1 MRKYIILLLLL
12 FSAMASFAENVTN
25 VRVRQE
31 GKSIIVTYDLS
42 QKSVVRLLMASGSS
56 ESYIELKAVS
66 GDIGKGV
73 YSGKDRQI
81 VWKPLDE
88 HKKFVAKNVRFKVET
103 QSAYEYYTQNAKI
116 KTLVSGQ
123 LGYSVAPQ
131 LSYGVM
137 IGQMYKGIGW
147 YITGRSNFHF
157 QEPTQLHV
165 DDQGFIDG
173 NTQFYTGNVSK
184 SHYVIIGGVMVNFL
198 EWSRLTKNKFNT
210 FGLYIGGGYGK
221 REIQWETTDGY
232 WAEFNHHAHTS
243 FSGSGFSGNVGLFG
257 SVYGVT
263 INVGLGYITDGF
275 MNHCEV
281 EFGVGYMF

>member
-1 MRKYIILLLLL
+1 MRRYIFLIVCI
-12 FSAMASFAENVTN
+12 FSAIGVWAENATN

-31 GKSIIVTYDLS
+31 GKSIVVTYDLS

-56 ESYIELKAVS
+56 EAYTELQAVT
-66 GDIGKGV
+66 GDVGNVAAGKNRKV
-73 YSGKDRQI
+73 

-165 DDQGFIDG
+165 DDQGFIDSS
-173 NTQFYTGNVSK
+173 TQFYTGNVSK
-184 SHYVIIGGVMVNFL
+184 SHYVIIGGVMINFL

-232 WAEFNHHAHTS
+232 WAEFDDHASTS

-263 INVGLGYITDGF
+263 INVGMGYIKEGGLS
-275 MNHCEV
+275 HYEV
-281 EFGVGYMF
+281 ELGVGYMF

>member
-1 MRKYIILLLLL
+1 MIHRIGFLCILL
-12 FSAMASFAENVTN
+12 FSALLLHAENASN
-25 VRVRQE
+25 IRVRQE

-131 LSYGVM
+131 LSYGAM

-147 YITGRSNFHF
+147 YVSGRSNFQF
-157 QEPTQLHV
+157 NAPAELAC
-165 DDQGFIDG
+165 DKQGYIDG
-173 NTQFYTGNVSK
+173 ERPFYTSNTSTT
-184 SHYVIIGGVMVNFL
+184 HYIINAGFMMDVL
-198 EWSRLTKNKFNT
+198 EKTTKNKFNT
-210 FGLYIGGGYGK
+210 LGLYVGAGYGK
-221 REIQWETTDGY
+221 RELQWETTDGLWVKY
-232 WAEFNHHAHTS
+232 APTSHT
-243 FSGSGFSGNVGLFG
+243 GFSGNIGVFG
-257 SVYGVT
+257 CLYGVT
-263 INVGLGYITDGF
+263 LNVGVSTINFKYMEIEAGIGF
-275 MNHCEV
+275 M
-281 EFGVGYMF
+281 F

>member
-1 MRKYIILLLLL
+1 MIHRIGFLCILL
-12 FSAMASFAENVTN
+12 FSALLLHAENASN
-25 VRVRQE
+25 IRVRQE

-123 LGYSVAPQ
+123 LGYFVAPQ
-131 LSYGVM
+131 LSYGAM

-147 YITGRSNFHF
+147 YVSGRSNFQF
-157 QEPTQLHV
+157 NAPAELAC
-165 DDQGFIDG
+165 DKQGYIDG
-173 NTQFYTGNVSK
+173 ERPFYTSNTSTT
-184 SHYVIIGGVMVNFL
+184 HYIINAGFMMDVL
-198 EWSRLTKNKFNT
+198 EKTTKNKFNT
-210 FGLYIGGGYGK
+210 LGLYVGAGYGK
-221 REIQWETTDGY
+221 RELQWETTDGLWVKY
-232 WAEFNHHAHTS
+232 APTSHT
-243 FSGSGFSGNVGLFG
+243 GFSGNIGVFG
-257 SVYGVT
+257 SLYGVT
-263 INVGLGYITDGF
+263 LNVGVSTINFKYMEIEAGIGF
-275 MNHCEV
+275 M
-281 EFGVGYMF
+281 F

>member
-1 MRKYIILLLLL
+1 MRKFFIISL
-12 FSAMASFAENVTN
+12 FLIFALPIMAENATN
-25 VRVRQE
+25 IRVRHE
-31 GKSIIVTYDLS
+31 GKAIVITYDLS
-42 QKSVVRLLMASGSS
+42 KNSVVHLLMASGKSNQ
-56 ESYIELKAVS
+56 YTELKAVT
-66 GDIGKGV
+66 GNVGKSVPAGQNR
-73 YSGKDRQI
+73 KI
-81 VWKPLDE
+81 VWKPLE
-88 HKKFVAKNVRFKVET
+88 EYETFIAENVRFKVET

-123 LGYSVAPQ
+123 FGYSVAPQ

-157 QEPTQLHV
+157 QEPTELRV
-165 DDQGFIDG
+165 DHQGFIDG

-221 REIQWETTDGY
+221 REIQWETTDGH
-232 WAEFNHHAHTS
+232 WAEFNGHASTS

-263 INVGLGYITDGF
+263 INVGMGYITEGGLS
-275 MNHCEV
+275 HCEV
-281 EFGVGYMF
+281 ELGIGYMF

>member
-1 MRKYIILLLLL
+1 MRRYIFLIVCI
-12 FSAMASFAENVTN
+12 FSAIGVWAENATN

-31 GKSIIVTYDLS
+31 GKSIVVTYDLS

-56 ESYIELKAVS
+56 EVYTELQAVT
-66 GDIGKGV
+66 GDVGNVAAGKNRKV
-73 YSGKDRQI
+73 

-131 LSYGVM
+131 LSYGLM

-173 NTQFYTGNVSK
+173 STQFYTGNVSK

-221 REIQWETTDGY
+221 REIQWETTDGLWVKY
-232 WAEFNHHAHTS
+232 VPTSHA
-243 FSGSGFSGNVGLFG
+243 GFSGNLGVFG
-257 SVYGVT
+257 SLYGVT
-263 INVGLGYITDGF
+263 LNVGLNTINFKYV
-275 MNHCEV
+275 EV
-281 EFGVGYMF
+281 ELGIGYMF

>member
-1 MRKYIILLLLL
+1 MIHRIGFLCILL
-12 FSAMASFAENVTN
+12 FSALLLHAENASN
-25 VRVRQE
+25 IRVRQE

-131 LSYGVM
+131 LSYGAM

-147 YITGRSNFHF
+147 YVSGRSNFQF
-157 QEPTQLHV
+157 NAPAELAC
-165 DDQGFIDG
+165 DKQGYIDG
-173 NTQFYTGNVSK
+173 ERPFYTSNTSTT
-184 SHYVIIGGVMVNFL
+184 HYIINAGFMMDVL
-198 EWSRLTKNKFNT
+198 EKTTKNKFNT
-210 FGLYIGGGYGK
+210 LGLYVGAGYGK
-221 REIQWETTDGY
+221 RELQWETTDGLWVKY
-232 WAEFNHHAHTS
+232 APTSHT
-243 FSGSGFSGNVGLFG
+243 GFSGNIGVFG
-257 SVYGVT
+257 SLYGVT
-263 INVGLGYITDGF
+263 LNVGVSTINFKYMEIEAGIGF
-275 MNHCEV
+275 M
-281 EFGVGYMF
+281 F

>member
-1 MRKYIILLLLL
+1 MRRYIFLIVCI
-12 FSAMASFAENVTN
+12 FSAIGVWAENATN

-31 GKSIIVTYDLS
+31 GKSIVVTYDLS

-56 ESYIELKAVS
+56 EVYTELQAVT
-66 GDIGKGV
+66 GDVGNVAAGKNRKV
-73 YSGKDRQI
+73 

-123 LGYSVAPQ
+123 LGYSVTPQ

-157 QEPTQLHV
+157 QAPTELRV
-165 DDQGFIDG
+165 DDQGFIDSS
-173 NTQFYTGNVSK
+173 TQFYTGNVSK

-221 REIQWETTDGY
+221 REIQWETTDGLWVKY
-232 WAEFNHHAHTS
+232 APTSHT
-243 FSGSGFSGNVGLFG
+243 GFSGNIGVFG
-257 SVYGVT
+257 SVYGITLSAGLNT
-263 INVGLGYITDGF
+263 INFKYV
-275 MNHCEV
+275 EV
-281 EFGVGYMF
+281 ELGIGYMF

>member
-1 MRKYIILLLLL
+1 MRRYIFLIVCI
-12 FSAMASFAENVTN
+12 FSAIGVWAENATN

-31 GKSIIVTYDLS
+31 GKSIVVTYDLS

-56 ESYIELKAVS
+56 EAYTELQAVT
-66 GDIGKGV
+66 GDVGNVAAGKNRKV
-73 YSGKDRQI
+73 

-157 QEPTQLHV
+157 QAPTELRV
-165 DDQGFIDG
+165 DDKGFIDG
-173 NTQFYTGNVSK
+173 STQFYTGNVSK
-184 SHYVIIGGVMVNFL
+184 SHYVIIGGVMINFL

-221 REIQWETTDGY
+221 REIQWETTDGH
-232 WAEFNHHAHTS
+232 WAEFNGHASTS

-263 INVGLGYITDGF
+263 INVGMGYIKERGLS
-275 MNHCEV
+275 HCEV
-281 EFGVGYMF
+281 ELGIGYMF